1 MSEQLRV
8 LIVDDNEMMV
18 KTLRDILKLK
28 GYFTEMAYSGPE
40 ALAKIEQSI
49 FDCVISDIK
58 MPEVNGVDLFRA
70 IKQQQPT
77 LPVVLMT
84 AYATDKL
91 VQEGLSEGVIAVLN
105 KPINISQLLN
115 FLSLLSQEHSV
126 VVVDD
131 DPDFCQTLGN
141 ILQAKG
147 YAVTPMTDPEGL
159 MEKLADQGQT
169 VLLDMKLR
177 NSTGL
182 DVLRQIRQKYP
193 ALDVVII
200 TGYPEEYEP
209 AVKIALEISAYT
221 CFYKPLQIEPLLQTL
236 DQLHR
241 RELSRVLGQPHP
253 KKR

>member
-1 MSEQLRV
+1 LLDVEVVSSSITYQGQPV
-8 LIVDDNEMMV
+8 IQTVV
-18 KTLRDILKLK
+18 RDITEYKKISQALQEANTKLETRVIELTTELQKVNECLIALYNIGQLIATPLKL
-28 GYFTEMAYSGPE
+28 E
-40 ALAKIEQSI
+40 
-49 FDCVISDIK
+49 
-58 MPEVNGVDLFRA
+58 
-70 IKQQQPT
+70 
-77 LPVVLMT
+77 
-84 AYATDKL
+84 L
-91 VQEGLSEGVIAVLN
+91 VQDGLSEGVIAVLN
-105 KPINISQLLN
+105 KPLNISQPLN
-115 FLSLLSQEHSV
+115 FLSLLSQEHAV
-126 VVVDD
+126 VVVDG
-131 DPDFCQTLGN
+131 DPNFCQTLGN

-147 YAVTPMTDPEGL
+147 YAVTSMTDPEGL

-241 RELSRVLGQPHP
+241 RELSRMLGQPHP